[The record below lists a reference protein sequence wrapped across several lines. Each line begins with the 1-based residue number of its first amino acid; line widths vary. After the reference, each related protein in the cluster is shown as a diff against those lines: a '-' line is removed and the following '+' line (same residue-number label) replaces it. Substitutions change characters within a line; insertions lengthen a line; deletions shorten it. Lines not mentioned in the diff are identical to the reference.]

1 MNPQI
6 TEITNSLRGS
16 LSEIYGDKLHNVLL
30 YGSYARGTQTE
41 GSDIDIAVVLKGDI
55 FKTAEINRML
65 DIVTDLNLK
74 YNVLVSV
81 YPVSEQ
87 ELVKVNSPILINLR
101 QEGIA
106 VGQ

>member
-1 MNPQI
+1 
-6 TEITNSLRGS
+6 
-16 LSEIYGDKLHNVLL
+16 
-30 YGSYARGTQTE
+30 
-41 GSDIDIAVVLKGDI
+41 
-55 FKTAEINRML
+55 ML

-101 QEGIA
+101 QRA
-106 VGQ
+106 LL